1 MCWHKSSWRR
11 SPLAR
16 PQGLKDSRTRPS
28 PAKLQGGSAALPIS
42 RKLIEGMR
50 RGQQRVDGIINSKD
64 MSLSTLWE
72 IVKDREAWSAAV
84 HGVTKSWTGLSN

>member
-1 MCWHKSSWRR
+1 MCQQWPAAGSGALAEVLGGAVCWHKSSWRR

-28 PAKLQGGSAALPIS
+28 QANLLGGSAALTIS

-50 RGQQRVDGIINSKD
+50 RGQ
-64 MSLSTLWE
+64 
-72 IVKDREAWSAAV
+72 
-84 HGVTKSWTGLSN
+84 